1 MINPRHQ
8 KENFS
13 NINCQLW
20 DHPETFIYLFN
31 AITMGI
37 KVHLIHG
44 ITAPQIIANCQLKLN
59 DNDITITSLHH
70 C

>member
-20 DHPETFIYLFN
+20 DHPETFIYLFD

-37 KVHLIHG
+37 KVQLTHG
-44 ITAPQIIANCQLKLN
+44 ITAPQIIANYLV
-59 DNDITITSLHH
+59 S
-70 C
+70 